1 MPGIIPIPT
10 TRVGDLFARQRLTNQ
25 VLKDQLE
32 LFRIQNQIST
42 GKRIQLPS
50 EDAPAALRAI
60 NLQRLISRKE
70 QVQTNIESSK
80 QYLSS
85 ADGYL
90 QSITTG
96 LIELRGE
103 VVGVSG
109 NTNPESAR
117 LEAANAVDSL
127 LQALVT
133 AGNSKLHGRY
143 LFAGSSAQVAPY
155 TFDGEF
161 VEFSGNNGSLR
172 SYVDIQR
179 LFETNLPADEV
190 FGAVSVAI
198 EGSRDVNP
206 QLTAGTLVSSLNGG
220 TGIGTNPAITVSIN
234 NGVTT
239 ESSVI
244 NLRTAVTIGDIARMI
259 EDNAPGDITAEVSG
273 TGLVLRAASGTI
285 TVSEAAE
292 GRAARLLGILSD
304 PTALPTSTINGL
316 DLNPALLKTTRLA
329 DMLGTKAQGV
339 IQPLGLNNDIRIT
352 ANANGTSFN
361 GLDVVFVGGGTVGA
375 ENVVYNSGTN
385 TLTVTIDE
393 IRSTAN
399 DIAEAITAEGTF
411 TADADYHDA
420 TATHQMG
427 TETIPLG
434 THTDVTSGG
443 TGEVLDT
450 ASGLVLTNGGETVT
464 LDISGAETV
473 EDLLNLINGADLGL
487 VAEINA
493 AANGI
498 NVRSRL
504 SGADFTIGENGGTT
518 ATQLGIRSYTGDTK
532 LSALNRGLGVPTT
545 ADLEQFDATKMD
557 SLRIVARN
565 GVEFDVD
572 LSTATSLQDVV
583 NLINSDP
590 LNNFG
595 TTFVGASVSSNGNGI
610 ELVDASTGTTNDLQ
624 IRVVGNTQ
632 AAEYLKLVAPGA
644 TQNTSHTTDT
654 SGNYTLSGGNVL
666 GHDLI
671 VETRNGTEVW
681 IDLSGAQTVQDVID
695 RVNNDADNGGAVL
708 ARLAA
713 TGNGIELID
722 NTAGAG
728 SLTIHA
734 VVGSQAAEYLGF
746 VPAGETQTVSTTGT
760 LQSED
765 RHTLETDS
773 VFNTLLRL
781 RTALENNDVIAISSS
796 LERLDDDISRVNF
809 ARAEIGSRLQNL
821 DVITTRV
828 EDESVQLQSALS
840 TEIDVDLVEAISQLT
855 ARQYAFEASLRSAAS
870 LMQLS
875 LLNFL

>member
-1 MPGIIPIPT
+1 MPGITPIPT
-10 TRVGDLFARQRLTNQ
+10 TRIGDLFARQRLSNQ

-70 QVQTNIESSK
+70 QAHTNIKASK
-80 QYLSS
+80 QYLVG
-85 ADGYL
+85 ADTHL
-90 QSITTG
+90 QSITDG
-96 LIELRGE
+96 LIKLRAE
-103 VVGVSG
+103 VVGVAG

-117 LEAANAVDSL
+117 LKAAQTVDSL

-143 LFAGSSAQVAPY
+143 LFAGSSAQAEPY
-155 TFDGEF
+155 SFDSQY

-190 FGAVSVAI
+190 FGAVSVAV

-220 TGIGTNPAITVSIN
+220 TGIGTNPAVTVSIN
-234 NGVTT
+234 NGTTT
-239 ESSVI
+239 ESRVI
-244 NLRTAVTIGDIARMI
+244 NLRTAVTIGDIARII
-259 EDNAPGDITAEVSG
+259 EDNAPGDVTAEVTG
-273 TGLVLRAASGTI
+273 TGLVLRTASGTI

-292 GRAARLLGILSD
+292 GRSARMLGILSD
-304 PTALPTSTINGL
+304 PNVVSTGTINGL
-316 DLNPALLKTTRLA
+316 DLNPALLKTTRLE

-352 ANANGTSFN
+352 ANENGDSLN
-361 GLDVVFVGGGTVGA
+361 GVDVVFVGGGTAGA
-375 ENVVYNSGTN
+375 ENVAFDSIAR

-393 IRSTAN
+393 TGSTAS
-399 DIAEAITAEGTF
+399 DIAAAITEHGTF
-411 TADADYHDA
+411 TAVADYHDA
-420 TATHQMG
+420 TTTHQMG

-434 THTDVTSGG
+434 AYNNITDYG

-450 ASGLVLTNGGETVT
+450 ASGLVLTNGGENVT
-464 LDISGAETV
+464 LDISSAETV

-493 AANGI
+493 TATGI

-518 ATQLGIRSYTGDTK
+518 AAQLGIRTYTGDVE
-532 LSALNRGLGVPTT
+532 LAALNRGLGVPTS
-545 ADLEQFDATKMD
+545 ATGD
-557 SLRIVARN
+557 DLRIVARDLT
-565 GVEFDVD
+565 EFTVD
-572 LSTATSLQDVV
+572 L
-583 NLINSDP
+583 
-590 LNNFG
+590 G
-595 TTFVGASVSSNGNGI
+595 
-610 ELVDASTGTTNDLQ
+610 
-624 IRVVGNTQ
+624 
-632 AAEYLKLVAPGA
+632 
-644 TQNTSHTTDT
+644 
-654 SGNYTLSGGNVL
+654 
-666 GHDLI
+666 
-671 VETRNGTEVW
+671 
-681 IDLSGAQTVQDVID
+681 GAQTVQDVLDLI
-695 RVNNDADNGGAVL
+695 NNDPGNVPAIVGDPPPIT

-722 NTAGAG
+722 NTVGAG

-734 VVGSQAAEYLGF
+734 VPGSQAAEYLGF
-746 VPAGETQTVSTTGT
+746 VAAGQTETVSTTGVI
-760 LQSED
+760 QSED

-781 RTALENNDVIAISSS
+781 RTALENDDDVEIGRS
-796 LERLDDDISRVNF
+796 LERLDNDINRVNF

-821 DVITTRV
+821 EAITTRA
-828 EDESVQLQSALS
+828 EDEYLQLQTALS
-840 TEIDVDLVEAISQLT
+840 TEIDVDLVDAISQLT

-870 LMQLS
+870 LMQMS

>member
-1 MPGIIPIPT
+1 MPGITPIPT
-10 TRVGDLFARQRLTNQ
+10 TRIGDLFARQRLSNQ

-70 QVQTNIESSK
+70 QAHTNLKASK
-80 QYLSS
+80 QYLVG
-85 ADGYL
+85 ADTHL
-90 QSITTG
+90 QSITDG
-96 LIELRGE
+96 LIKLRAE
-103 VVGVSG
+103 VVGVAG

-117 LEAANAVDSL
+117 LKAAQTVDSL

-143 LFAGSSAQVAPY
+143 LFAGSSAQAEPY
-155 TFDGEF
+155 SFDSQY

-190 FGAVSVAI
+190 FGAVSVAV

-220 TGIGTNPAITVSIN
+220 TGIGTNPAVTVSIN
-234 NGVTT
+234 NGTTT
-239 ESSVI
+239 ESRVI
-244 NLRTAVTIGDIARMI
+244 NLRTAVTIGDIARII
-259 EDNAPGDITAEVSG
+259 EDNAPGDVTAEVTG
-273 TGLVLRAASGTI
+273 TGLVLRTASGTI

-292 GRAARLLGILSD
+292 GRSARMLGILSD
-304 PTALPTSTINGL
+304 PNVVSTGTINGL
-316 DLNPALLKTTRLA
+316 DLNPALLKTTRLE

-352 ANANGTSFN
+352 ANENGDSLN
-361 GLDVVFVGGGTVGA
+361 GVDVVFVGGGTAGA
-375 ENVVYNSGTN
+375 ENVAFDSIAR

-393 IRSTAN
+393 TGSTAS
-399 DIAEAITAEGTF
+399 DIAAAITEHGTF
-411 TADADYHDA
+411 TAVADYHDA
-420 TATHQMG
+420 TTTHQMG

-434 THTDVTSGG
+434 AYNNITDYG

-450 ASGLVLTNGGETVT
+450 ASGLVLTNGGENVT
-464 LDISGAETV
+464 LDISSAETV

-493 AANGI
+493 TATGI

-518 ATQLGIRSYTGDTK
+518 AAQLGIRTYTGDVE
-532 LSALNRGLGVPTT
+532 LAALNRGLGVPTS
-545 ADLEQFDATKMD
+545 ATGD
-557 SLRIVARN
+557 DLRIVARDLT
-565 GVEFDVD
+565 EFTVD
-572 LSTATSLQDVV
+572 L
-583 NLINSDP
+583 
-590 LNNFG
+590 G
-595 TTFVGASVSSNGNGI
+595 
-610 ELVDASTGTTNDLQ
+610 
-624 IRVVGNTQ
+624 
-632 AAEYLKLVAPGA
+632 
-644 TQNTSHTTDT
+644 
-654 SGNYTLSGGNVL
+654 
-666 GHDLI
+666 
-671 VETRNGTEVW
+671 
-681 IDLSGAQTVQDVID
+681 GAQTVQDVLDLI
-695 RVNNDADNGGAVL
+695 NNDPGNVPAIVGDPPPIT

-722 NTAGAG
+722 NTVGAG

-734 VVGSQAAEYLGF
+734 VPGSQAAEYLGF
-746 VPAGETQTVSTTGT
+746 VAAGQTETVSTTGVI
-760 LQSED
+760 QSED

-781 RTALENNDVIAISSS
+781 RTALENDDDVEIGRS
-796 LERLDDDISRVNF
+796 LERLDNDINRVNF

-821 DVITTRV
+821 EAITTRA
-828 EDESVQLQSALS
+828 EDEYLQLQTALS
-840 TEIDVDLVEAISQLT
+840 TEIDVDLVDAISQLT

-870 LMQLS
+870 LMQMS